1 MSEPSSAPGVGEDS
15 SASDEDPSNY
25 TPPKLSEG
33 LTAPLEHP
41 REWFFLVENRL
52 LVAGGLLAVLL
63 VLFFAV
69 EMASSFSDQGLM
81 PLFYVFGALIGGNFT
96 LITIVISI
104 SQLVISQQLG
114 APGDLRRQIEE
125 TNEYREAVEESVGR
139 EVAPVTPTDFLRL
152 LLDQAESRLDT
163 VSEELNDVSDTG
175 AHDDLDDLLSDLHL
189 HIGQVHALLSRAD
202 VGLFES
208 LSVTLQTNYSHDIY
222 EARNLLSQH
231 GDQYSDDVREAI
243 EDLVVRLQ
251 QIDVARQYLK
261 TLYMQDELARISRYL
276 LYTGTPAVVVAILM
290 MHQFAASTQAVLD
303 PTTLSTL
310 VPIALTVGVAPLAVL
325 FAFVLRV
332 STVSQRTV
340 AITPFTTPI
349 QETDADSDPFVEG
362 AE

>member
-1 MSEPSSAPGVGEDS
+1 VSDPSNASASGESS
-15 SASDEDPSNY
+15 SASDGSTADY

-33 LTAPLEHP
+33 LTAPLKHP
-41 REWFFLVENRL
+41 REWLFLVENRL
-52 LVAGGLLAVLL
+52 LVAGGFLAVLL

-114 APGDLRRQIEE
+114 APGDLRQQIEE
-125 TNEYREAVEESVGR
+125 TNQYREAVEESIGR

-152 LLDQAESRLDT
+152 LLDQAESRIDT
-163 VSEELNDVSDTG
+163 VSDELDEVSDAG
-175 AHDDLDDLLSDLHL
+175 AHEDLGDLLSDLQV

-222 EARNLLSQH
+222 EARSLLSEH
-231 GDQYSDDVREAI
+231 GDQFPDEVREAI

-261 TLYMQDELARISRYL
+261 TLYMQDELAKISRYL

-290 MHQFAASTQAVLD
+290 MHQFAASTQAILD

-310 VPIALTVGVAPLAVL
+310 VPIALTIGVAPLAVL

-340 AITPFTTPI
+340 AITPFTTPV
-349 QETDADSDPFVEG
+349 QESGDDSDPVLET